1 MLWKQDVEGD
11 DKLKLTELY
20 RFIIDEGISKDPRGL
35 ERVKLEI
42 KRKKEEFE
50 KMQEAK
56 KREFDQEAL
65 HNPYSDTRILH
76 DTKKE
81 IKSILVGIDI
91 ETPELL
97 LADRLRSR
105 GKEIELALA
114 HHPEGRAYANFYEV
128 MGMQADILNKYGVPI
143 NIAED
148 LLAKRIKDVSRKVM
162 PVNHFRAVDAAQLL
176 DISFICVHTPADNF
190 VTTYLQGLIDEKK
203 PEFVED
209 AIGLLKEIPEYEQA
223 SARGNG
229 PKVIIGSEKR
239 RAGKIFVDMTGGTEG
254 SEEALEK
261 LSDSG
266 VGTIVGMHMGEKHYQ
281 NAEKFH
287 INVIIAGHITSDTLG
302 LNLILDRAIE
312 KFGPLNIISCSG
324 FYRIKR

>member
-1 MLWKQDVEGD
+1 
-11 DKLKLTELY
+11 LKLPEFY
-20 RFIIDEGISKDPRGL
+20 RFVIEEGISRDPRGV
-35 ERVKLEI
+35 ERVKLEM
-42 KRKKEEFE
+42 KRKEEEFE
-50 KMQEAK
+50 KMEEAK
-56 KREFDQEAL
+56 KREFDQETL
-65 HNPYSDTRILH
+65 HNPYSDTRILN
-76 DTKKE
+76 DTEKE
-81 IKSILVGIDI
+81 IKNILVGIDI

-97 LADRLRSR
+97 LVDRLKSQ
-105 GKEIELALA
+105 GKKVDLALA

-148 LLAKRIKDVSRKVM
+148 LLEKRIKDVSRKVM
-162 PVNHFRAVDAAQLL
+162 SVNHFRAVDTAGLL

-203 PEFVED
+203 LDRVED
-209 AIGLLKEIPEYEQA
+209 VIGLLKQIPEYEEA
-223 SARGNG
+223 TARGNG
-229 PKVIIGSEKR
+229 PKVIVGSEER

-261 LSDSG
+261 LSLSG
-266 VGTIVGMHMGEKHYQ
+266 VGTIVGMHMSEKHYQ

-287 INVIIAGHITSDTLG
+287 INVVIAGHMASDTLG
-302 LNLILDRAIE
+302 LNLLLDRAIE

-324 FYRIKR
+324 FYRIHR

>member
-1 MLWKQDVEGD
+1 MN
-11 DKLKLTELY
+11 LTEFY
-20 RFIIDEGISKDPRGL
+20 KFVIEEGVSHDPRGV

-50 KMQEAK
+50 KMEAAK
-56 KREFDQEAL
+56 KREFDQETL
-65 HNPYSDTRILH
+65 SNPYSDTRILN

-81 IKSILVGIDI
+81 IKNILVGIDI

-97 LADRLRSR
+97 LADRLKSQ
-105 GKEIELALA
+105 GKKIELVLA
-114 HHPEGRAYANFYEV
+114 HHPQGRAYANFYEV

-162 PVNHFRAVDAAQLL
+162 PVNHFRAVDAAELL
-176 DISFICVHTPADNF
+176 DISFICVHTPADNC
-190 VTTYLQGLIDEKK
+190 VTTYLQELLDKK
-203 PEFVED
+203 RPERVED
-209 AIGLLKEIPEYEQA
+209 VFGLLKEIPEYKQA
-223 SARGNG
+223 TARGSG
-229 PKVIIGSEKR
+229 PKVIVGSEKR

-266 VGTIVGMHMGEKHYQ
+266 VGTIVGMHMSEKHYQ

-287 INVIIAGHITSDTLG
+287 INVVIAGHMASDTLG
-302 LNLILDRAIE
+302 LNLLLNQAIK
-312 KFGPLNIISCSG
+312 KFSPLNIISCSG
-324 FYRIKR
+324 FYRVKR

>member
-1 MLWKQDVEGD
+1 MN
-11 DKLKLTELY
+11 LTEFY
-20 RFIIDEGISKDPRGL
+20 KFVVEEGISQDPRGV
-35 ERVKLEI
+35 ERVKLDM
-42 KRKKEEFE
+42 KRRKEEFE
-50 KMQEAK
+50 KMEGAK
-56 KREFDQEAL
+56 KRGFDQETL
-65 HNPYSDTRILH
+65 TNPYSDTRILN

-81 IKSILVGIDI
+81 VKNILVGIDI

-97 LADRLRSR
+97 LADRLKSQ
-105 GKEIELALA
+105 GKKIDLVLA

-148 LLAKRIKDVSRKVM
+148 LLAKRMKDVSRKVM
-162 PVNHFRAVDAAQLL
+162 PVNHFRAVDAAELL

-190 VTTYLQGLIDEKK
+190 VTSYLQELMDKK
-203 PEFVED
+203 EPERVED
-209 AIGLLKEIPEYEQA
+209 TIGLLQDVPEYEQA
-223 SARGNG
+223 TARGSG
-229 PKVIIGSEKR
+229 PKVTVGSEKR

-266 VGTIVGMHMGEKHYQ
+266 VGTIVGMHMSEKHYH

-287 INVIIAGHITSDTLG
+287 INVVIAGHMASDTLG
-302 LNLILDRAIE
+302 LNLLLDRAIK
-312 KFGPLNIISCSG
+312 KFGPLNVISCSG
-324 FYRIKR
+324 FYRVDR

>member
-1 MLWKQDVEGD
+1 MN
-11 DKLKLTELY
+11 LTEFY
-20 RFIIDEGISKDPRGL
+20 RFIIEEGISRDPRSV
-35 ERVKLEI
+35 ERVRLEI

-50 KMQEAK
+50 KMEEAK
-56 KREFDQEAL
+56 KREFDQETL
-65 HNPYSDTRILH
+65 HNPYSDTRILN

-81 IKSILVGIDI
+81 IKNILVGIDI

-105 GKEIELALA
+105 GKEVELALA

-148 LLAKRIKDVSRKVM
+148 LLEKRIKDVSRKVM
-162 PVNHFRAVDAAQLL
+162 PVNHFRAVDAARLL

-190 VTTYLQGLIDEKK
+190 VTTYLQGLMDEKK
-203 PEFVED
+203 PDRVEE
-209 AIGLLKEIPEYEQA
+209 AIGLLKGIPEYKEA
-223 SARGNG
+223 TVRGSG
-229 PKVIIGSEKR
+229 PKIIIGSENR

-261 LSDSG
+261 LSFSG
-266 VGTIVGMHMGEKHYQ
+266 IGTIVGMHMSEKHYQ

-287 INVIIAGHITSDTLG
+287 INVVIAGHMASDTLG
-302 LNLILDRAIE
+302 LNLILDRARE

-324 FYRIKR
+324 FYRVER

>member
-1 MLWKQDVEGD
+1 LN
-11 DKLKLTELY
+11 LTEFY
-20 RFIIDEGISKDPRGL
+20 KFVIEEGVSHDPRGV

-50 KMQEAK
+50 KMEAAK
-56 KREFDQEAL
+56 KREFDQETL
-65 HNPYSDTRILH
+65 SNPYSDTRILNN
-76 DTKKE
+76 TKKE
-81 IKSILVGIDI
+81 IKNILVGIDI

-97 LADRLRSR
+97 LADRLKLQ
-105 GKEIELALA
+105 GKKIELALA
-114 HHPEGRAYANFYEV
+114 HHPQGRAYANFYEV

-162 PVNHFRAVDAAQLL
+162 PVNHFRAVDAAELL

-190 VTTYLQGLIDEKK
+190 VTTYLQELLDKK
-203 PEFVED
+203 RPERVED
-209 AIGLLKEIPEYEQA
+209 VFELLKEIPEYKQA
-223 SARGNG
+223 TARGSG
-229 PKVIIGSEKR
+229 PKVIVGSGKR

-266 VGTIVGMHMGEKHYQ
+266 VGTIVGMHMSDKHYQ

-287 INVIIAGHITSDTLG
+287 INVVIAGHMASDTLG
-302 LNLILDRAIE
+302 LNLLLDQAIK
-312 KFGPLNIISCSG
+312 KFSSLNIISCSG
-324 FYRIKR
+324 FYRVKR

>member
-1 MLWKQDVEGD
+1 MN
-11 DKLKLTELY
+11 LTEFY
-20 RFIIDEGISKDPRGL
+20 RFVIEEGISRDPRGA

-50 KMQEAK
+50 KLDEAK
-56 KREFDQEAL
+56 RREFDQETL
-65 HNPYSDTRILH
+65 RNPYSDTRILN

-81 IKSILVGIDI
+81 IRNILVGIDM

-97 LADRLRSR
+97 LADRLRSL
-105 GKEIELALA
+105 GKEIDLALA

-148 LLAKRIKDVSRKVM
+148 LLEKRIKEVSRKVM
-162 PVNHFRAVDAAQLL
+162 PVNHFRAVDAAGLL

-190 VTTYLQGLIDEKK
+190 VTTYLQGLMDEKK
-203 PEFVED
+203 PELVGD
-209 AIGLLKEIPEYEQA
+209 ALGLLKEIPEYKEA
-223 SARGNG
+223 TTRGSG
-229 PKVIIGSEKR
+229 PKVIAGSEKR
-239 RAGKIFVDMTGGTEG
+239 RSGKIFVDMTGGTEG

-261 LSDSG
+261 LSLSG
-266 VGTIVGMHMGEKHYQ
+266 VGTIVGMHMSEKHYE

-287 INVIIAGHITSDTLG
+287 INVVIAGHMASDTLG
-302 LNLILDRAIE
+302 LNFLLDRAIE
-312 KFGPLNIISCSG
+312 KFGPLNVISCSG
-324 FYRIKR
+324 FYRVHR

>member
-1 MLWKQDVEGD
+1 MN
-11 DKLKLTELY
+11 LTEFY
-20 RFIIDEGISKDPRGL
+20 KFVIEEGVSHDPRGV

-50 KMQEAK
+50 KMEAAK
-56 KREFDQEAL
+56 KREFDQETL
-65 HNPYSDTRILH
+65 SNPYSDTRILNN
-76 DTKKE
+76 TKKE
-81 IKSILVGIDI
+81 IKNILVGIDI

-97 LADRLRSR
+97 LADRLKLQ
-105 GKEIELALA
+105 GKKIELALA
-114 HHPEGRAYANFYEV
+114 HHPQGRAYANFYEV

-148 LLAKRIKDVSRKVM
+148 LMAKRIKDVSRKVM
-162 PVNHFRAVDAAQLL
+162 PVNHFRAVDAAELL

-190 VTTYLQGLIDEKK
+190 VTTYLQKLLDKK
-203 PEFVED
+203 RPERVED
-209 AIGLLKEIPEYEQA
+209 VFELLKEIPEYKQA
-223 SARGNG
+223 TARGSG
-229 PKVIIGSEKR
+229 PKVIVGSEKR

-266 VGTIVGMHMGEKHYQ
+266 VGTIVGMHMSDKHYQ

-287 INVIIAGHITSDTLG
+287 INVVIAGHMASDTLG
-302 LNLILDRAIE
+302 LNLLLDRVIK
-312 KFGPLNIISCSG
+312 KFNPLNIISCSG
-324 FYRIKR
+324 FYRITKR

>member
-1 MLWKQDVEGD
+1 MN
-11 DKLKLTELY
+11 LTEFY
-20 RFIIDEGISKDPRGL
+20 RFVIEEGISRDPRGA

-50 KMQEAK
+50 KLDEAK
-56 KREFDQEAL
+56 RREFDQETL
-65 HNPYSDTRILH
+65 SNPYSDTRILN

-81 IKSILVGIDI
+81 IKNILVGIDM

-105 GKEIELALA
+105 GKEIDLALA

-143 NIAED
+143 NVAED
-148 LLAKRIKDVSRKVM
+148 LLEKRIKEVSRKVM
-162 PVNHFRAVDAAQLL
+162 PVNHFRAVDAAGLL

-190 VTTYLQGLIDEKK
+190 VTTYLQGLMDEKK
-203 PEFVED
+203 PELVGD
-209 AIGLLKEIPEYEQA
+209 TLGLLKEIPEYKEA
-223 SARGNG
+223 TTRGSG
-229 PKVIIGSEKR
+229 PKVIAGSEKR
-239 RAGKIFVDMTGGTEG
+239 RSGKIFVDMTGGTEG

-261 LSDSG
+261 LSLSG
-266 VGTIVGMHMGEKHYQ
+266 VGTIVGMHMSEKHYE

-287 INVIIAGHITSDTLG
+287 INVVIAGHMASDTLG
-302 LNLILDRAIE
+302 LNFLLDRAIE
-312 KFGPLNIISCSG
+312 KFGPLNVISCSG
-324 FYRIKR
+324 FYRVER

>member
-1 MLWKQDVEGD
+1 M
-11 DKLKLTELY
+11 KLPEFY
-20 RFIIDEGISKDPRGL
+20 RFVIEEGISRDPRGV

-42 KRKKEEFE
+42 KRKEEEFG
-50 KMQEAK
+50 KMEEVK
-56 KREFDQEAL
+56 KREFDQETL
-65 HNPYSDTRILH
+65 RNPYSDTRILN

-81 IKSILVGIDI
+81 IKNILVGIDI

-97 LADRLRSR
+97 LADRLKAQ
-105 GKEIELALA
+105 GKKIDLALA

-148 LLAKRIKDVSRKVM
+148 LLEKRIKDVSRKVM
-162 PVNHFRAVDAAQLL
+162 PVNHFRAVDAAGLL

-203 PEFVED
+203 PDRVED
-209 AIGLLKEIPEYEQA
+209 VIGLLKQIPEYEEA
-223 SARGNG
+223 TARGNG
-229 PKVIIGSEKR
+229 PKVIVGSEER

-261 LSDSG
+261 LSLSG
-266 VGTIVGMHMGEKHYQ
+266 VGTIVGMHMSEKHYQ

-287 INVIIAGHITSDTLG
+287 INVVIAGHMASDTLG
-302 LNLILDRAIE
+302 LNLLLDRAIE

-324 FYRIKR
+324 FYRVHR

>member
-1 MLWKQDVEGD
+1 LNLAEFYKFVIE
-11 DKLKLTELY
+11 
-20 RFIIDEGISKDPRGL
+20 EGISHDPRGV

-50 KMQEAK
+50 KMEGAK
-56 KREFDQEAL
+56 KGEFDQETL
-65 HNPYSDTRILH
+65 KNPYSDTRILN

-81 IKSILVGIDI
+81 IKNILVGIDI

-97 LADRLRSR
+97 LADRLGSQ
-105 GKEIELALA
+105 GKKIELAFA

-162 PVNHFRAVDAAQLL
+162 PVNHFRAVDAAELL
-176 DISFICVHTPADNF
+176 DISFICVHTPADNC
-190 VTTYLQGLIDEKK
+190 VTTYLQELLDKKK
-203 PEFVED
+203 PERVED
-209 AIGLLKEIPEYEQA
+209 TIGLLKEIPEYKQ
-223 SARGNG
+223 STARGSG
-229 PKVIIGSEKR
+229 PKVIVGSEKR

-266 VGTIVGMHMGEKHYQ
+266 VGTIVGMHMSEKHYQ

-287 INVIIAGHITSDTLG
+287 INVVIAGHMASDTLG
-302 LNLILDRAIE
+302 LNLLLDRVIK
-312 KFGPLNIISCSG
+312 KFSPLNIISCSG
-324 FYRIKR
+324 FYRVKR

>member
-1 MLWKQDVEGD
+1 LNLSEFYKFVIE
-11 DKLKLTELY
+11 
-20 RFIIDEGISKDPRGL
+20 EGISQDPRGV
-35 ERVKLEI
+35 ERVKLDI

-50 KMQEAK
+50 KMEKARK
-56 KREFDQEAL
+56 EEFDQENL
-65 HNPYSDTRILH
+65 SNPYSDTRILN

-81 IKSILVGIDI
+81 IKNILVGIDI

-97 LADRLRSR
+97 LVDRLRSQ
-105 GKEIELALA
+105 GKKIDLALA

-148 LLAKRIKDVSRKVM
+148 LLAKRMKDVSLKVM
-162 PVNHFRAVDAAQLL
+162 SVNHFRAVDAAELL

-190 VTTYLQGLIDEKK
+190 VTTYLQDLLDKK
-203 PEFVED
+203 RPERVED
-209 AIGLLKEIPEYEQA
+209 TVGLLKEIPEYEQ
-223 SARGNG
+223 STARGSG
-229 PKVIIGSEKR
+229 PKVIVGSEKR

-266 VGTIVGMHMGEKHYQ
+266 VGTIVGMHMSEKHYQ

-287 INVIIAGHITSDTLG
+287 INVVIAGHMASDTLG
-302 LNLILDRAIE
+302 LNLLLDRAIK
-312 KFGPLNIISCSG
+312 KFGLLSIISCSG
-324 FYRIKR
+324 FYRVKR

>member
-1 MLWKQDVEGD
+1 MN
-11 DKLKLTELY
+11 LTEFY
-20 RFIIDEGISKDPRGL
+20 KFVIEEGISHDPRGV
-35 ERVKLEI
+35 ETVKLDI
-42 KRKKEEFE
+42 KRKKEDFE
-50 KMQEAK
+50 KMEKARK
-56 KREFDQEAL
+56 EEFDQETL
-65 HNPYSDTRILH
+65 SNPYSDTRILN

-81 IKSILVGIDI
+81 IKNILVGIDI

-97 LADRLRSR
+97 LADRLKSQ
-105 GKEIELALA
+105 GKKIDLALA

-128 MGMQADILNKYGVPI
+128 IGMQADILNKYGVPI

-148 LLAKRIKDVSRKVM
+148 LLAKRMKDVSLKVM
-162 PVNHFRAVDAAQLL
+162 PVNHFRAVDAAELL

-190 VTTYLQGLIDEKK
+190 VTTYLQDLLDKK
-203 PEFVED
+203 RPERVED
-209 AIGLLKEIPEYEQA
+209 TIGLLKEIPEYEQSA
-223 SARGNG
+223 ARGSG
-229 PKVIIGSEKR
+229 PKIIVGSEKR

-266 VGTIVGMHMGEKHYQ
+266 VGTIVGMHMSEKHYQ

-287 INVIIAGHITSDTLG
+287 INVVIAGHMASDTLG
-302 LNLILDRAIE
+302 LNLLLDRVIK

-324 FYRIKR
+324 FYRVKR

>member
-1 MLWKQDVEGD
+1 MN
-11 DKLKLTELY
+11 LTEFY
-20 RFIIDEGISKDPRGL
+20 KFVIEEGVSHDPRGV

-50 KMQEAK
+50 KMEAAK
-56 KREFDQEAL
+56 KREFDQETL
-65 HNPYSDTRILH
+65 SNPYSDTRILNN
-76 DTKKE
+76 TKKE
-81 IKSILVGIDI
+81 IKNILVGIDI

-97 LADRLRSR
+97 LADRLKLQ
-105 GKEIELALA
+105 GKKIELAFA
-114 HHPEGRAYANFYEV
+114 HHPQGRAYANFYEV

-162 PVNHFRAVDAAQLL
+162 PVNHFRAVDAAELL
-176 DISFICVHTPADNF
+176 DIPFICVHTPVDNC
-190 VTTYLQGLIDEKK
+190 VTTYLQELLDKK
-203 PEFVED
+203 RPERVED
-209 AIGLLKEIPEYEQA
+209 VFELLKEIPEYKQ
-223 SARGNG
+223 STARGSG
-229 PKVIIGSEKR
+229 PKVIVGSEKR

-254 SEEALEK
+254 SEGALEK

-266 VGTIVGMHMGEKHYQ
+266 IGTIVGMHMSEKHYQ

-287 INVIIAGHITSDTLG
+287 INVVIAGHIASDTLG
-302 LNLILDRAIE
+302 LNLLLDRVIK

-324 FYRIKR
+324 FYRVKR

>member
-1 MLWKQDVEGD
+1 MN
-11 DKLKLTELY
+11 LTEFY
-20 RFIIDEGISKDPRGL
+20 RFVIEEGISRDPRGV

-42 KRKKEEFE
+42 KRKREEFE
-50 KMQEAK
+50 KLDEAK
-56 KREFDQEAL
+56 RREFDQETL
-65 HNPYSDTRILH
+65 RNPYSDTRILN

-81 IKSILVGIDI
+81 IRNILVGIDM

-105 GKEIELALA
+105 GKEIDLALA

-148 LLAKRIKDVSRKVM
+148 LLEKRIKEVSRKVM
-162 PVNHFRAVDAAQLL
+162 PVNHFRAVDAAGLL

-190 VTTYLQGLIDEKK
+190 VTTYLQGLMDEKK
-203 PEFVED
+203 PELVGD
-209 AIGLLKEIPEYEQA
+209 ALGLLKEIPEYKEA
-223 SARGNG
+223 TTRGSG
-229 PKVIIGSEKR
+229 PKVIAGSEKR
-239 RAGKIFVDMTGGTEG
+239 RSGKIFVDMTGGTEG

-261 LSDSG
+261 LSLSG
-266 VGTIVGMHMGEKHYQ
+266 VGTIVGMHMSEKHYE

-287 INVIIAGHITSDTLG
+287 INVVIAGHMASDTLG
-302 LNLILDRAIE
+302 LNFLLDRAIE

-324 FYRIKR
+324 FYRVHR

>member
-1 MLWKQDVEGD
+1 
-11 DKLKLTELY
+11 LKLPEFY
-20 RFIIDEGISKDPRGL
+20 RFVIEEGISRDPRGV

-42 KRKKEEFE
+42 KRKEEEFG
-50 KMQEAK
+50 KMEEAK
-56 KREFDQEAL
+56 KREFDQETL
-65 HNPYSDTRILH
+65 RNPYSDTRILN

-81 IKSILVGIDI
+81 IKNILVGIDI

-97 LADRLRSR
+97 LADRLKAQ
-105 GKEIELALA
+105 GKKIDLALA

-148 LLAKRIKDVSRKVM
+148 LLEKRIKDVSRKVM
-162 PVNHFRAVDAAQLL
+162 PVNHFRAVDAAGLL

-203 PEFVED
+203 PDRVED
-209 AIGLLKEIPEYEQA
+209 VIGLLKQIPEYEEA
-223 SARGNG
+223 TARGNG
-229 PKVIIGSEKR
+229 PKVIVGSEER

-261 LSDSG
+261 LSLSG
-266 VGTIVGMHMGEKHYQ
+266 VGTIVGMHMSEKHYQ

-287 INVIIAGHITSDTLG
+287 INVVIAGHMASDTLG
-302 LNLILDRAIE
+302 LNLLLDRAIE

-324 FYRIKR
+324 FYRVHR

>member
-1 MLWKQDVEGD
+1 LNLNEFYKFVIE
-11 DKLKLTELY
+11 
-20 RFIIDEGISKDPRGL
+20 EGISHDPRGA
-35 ERVKLEI
+35 EKVKLEI

-50 KMQEAK
+50 KMEGAK
-56 KREFDQEAL
+56 KEEFDEETL
-65 HNPYSDTRILH
+65 SNPYSDTRILN

-81 IKSILVGIDI
+81 VENILVGIDI

-97 LADRLRSR
+97 LADRLRLQ
-105 GKEIELALA
+105 GKKIELALA

-148 LLAKRIKDVSRKVM
+148 LLAKRMKDVSRKVM
-162 PVNHFRAVDAAQLL
+162 PINHFRAVDAAELL

-190 VTTYLQGLIDEKK
+190 VTTYLQDLIDKK
-203 PEFVED
+203 RPERVED
-209 AIGLLKEIPEYEQA
+209 TIGLLKEIPEYKQ
-223 SARGNG
+223 STARGNG
-229 PKVIIGSEKR
+229 PKVIVGSEKR

-266 VGTIVGMHMGEKHYQ
+266 VGTIVGMHMSEKHYQ

-287 INVIIAGHITSDTLG
+287 VNVVIAGHIASDTLG
-302 LNLILDRAIE
+302 LNLLLDRAIK
-312 KFGPLNIISCSG
+312 KFDSLNIISCSG
-324 FYRIKR
+324 FYRVNR

>member
-1 MLWKQDVEGD
+1 MN
-11 DKLKLTELY
+11 LTEFY
-20 RFIIDEGISKDPRGL
+20 KFVIEEGVSHDPRGV

-50 KMQEAK
+50 KMEAAK
-56 KREFDQEAL
+56 KREFDQETL
-65 HNPYSDTRILH
+65 SNPYSDTRILNN
-76 DTKKE
+76 TKKE
-81 IKSILVGIDI
+81 IKNILVGIDI

-97 LADRLRSR
+97 LADRLKLQ
-105 GKEIELALA
+105 GKKIELALA
-114 HHPEGRAYANFYEV
+114 HHPQGRAYANFYEV

-162 PVNHFRAVDAAQLL
+162 PVNHFRAVDAAELL

-190 VTTYLQGLIDEKK
+190 VTTYLQELLDKK
-203 PEFVED
+203 RPERVED
-209 AIGLLKEIPEYEQA
+209 VFELLKEIPEYKQA
-223 SARGNG
+223 TARGSG
-229 PKVIIGSEKR
+229 PKVIVGSGKR

-266 VGTIVGMHMGEKHYQ
+266 VGTIVGMHMSDKHYQ

-287 INVIIAGHITSDTLG
+287 INVVIAGHMASDTLG
-302 LNLILDRAIE
+302 LNLLLDQAIK
-312 KFGPLNIISCSG
+312 KFSSLNIISCSG
-324 FYRIKR
+324 FYRVKR

>member
-1 MLWKQDVEGD
+1 MNLSEFYKFVIE
-11 DKLKLTELY
+11 
-20 RFIIDEGISKDPRGL
+20 EGISHDPRGV
-35 ERVKLEI
+35 ERVKLDIE
-42 KRKKEEFE
+42 RKKEEFE
-50 KMQEAK
+50 KMEKARK
-56 KREFDQEAL
+56 EEFDQETL
-65 HNPYSDTRILH
+65 SNPYSDTRILN

-81 IKSILVGIDI
+81 IENILIGIDI

-97 LADRLRSR
+97 LADRLKSQ
-105 GKEIELALA
+105 GKKIDLALA

-148 LLAKRIKDVSRKVM
+148 LLAKRMKDVSRKVM
-162 PVNHFRAVDAAQLL
+162 SVNHFRAVDAAELL

-190 VTTYLQGLIDEKK
+190 VTTYLQDLLDKK
-203 PEFVED
+203 RPERVED
-209 AIGLLKEIPEYEQA
+209 TIGLLKEIPEYEQ
-223 SARGNG
+223 STARGSG
-229 PKVIIGSEKR
+229 PKVIVGSEKR

-266 VGTIVGMHMGEKHYQ
+266 VGTIVGMHMSEKHYQ

-287 INVIIAGHITSDTLG
+287 INVVIAGHMASDTLG
-302 LNLILDRAIE
+302 LNLLLDRAIK
-312 KFGPLNIISCSG
+312 KFGLLSIISCSG
-324 FYRIKR
+324 FYRVKR

>member
-1 MLWKQDVEGD
+1 LNITGFYKFVIE
-11 DKLKLTELY
+11 
-20 RFIIDEGISKDPRGL
+20 EGISHDPRGV
-35 ERVKLEI
+35 EKVKLEI

-50 KMQEAK
+50 KMEGAK
-56 KREFDQEAL
+56 KREFDQETL
-65 HNPYSDTRILH
+65 SNPYSDTRILNN
-76 DTKKE
+76 TKKE
-81 IKSILVGIDI
+81 IKNILVGIDI

-97 LADRLRSR
+97 LADRLISQ
-105 GKEIELALA
+105 GKKIELVLA

-148 LLAKRIKDVSRKVM
+148 LMAKRIKDVSRKVM
-162 PVNHFRAVDAAQLL
+162 PVNHFRAVDAAELL
-176 DISFICVHTPADNF
+176 DISFICVHTPADNC
-190 VTTYLQGLIDEKK
+190 VTTYLQELLDKK
-203 PEFVED
+203 RPERVED
-209 AIGLLKEIPEYEQA
+209 TIGLLKEIPEYKQ
-223 SARGNG
+223 STARGSG
-229 PKVIIGSEKR
+229 PKVIVGSEKR

-266 VGTIVGMHMGEKHYQ
+266 VGTIVGMHMSEKHYQ

-287 INVIIAGHITSDTLG
+287 INVVIAGHMASDTLG
-302 LNLILDRAIE
+302 LNLLLDRVIK

-324 FYRIKR
+324 FYRITKR

>member
-1 MLWKQDVEGD
+1 
-11 DKLKLTELY
+11 LKLPEFY
-20 RFIIDEGISKDPRGL
+20 RFVIEEGISRDPRGV
-35 ERVKLEI
+35 ERVKLEM
-42 KRKKEEFE
+42 KRKEEEFE
-50 KMQEAK
+50 KMEEAK
-56 KREFDQEAL
+56 KREFDQETL
-65 HNPYSDTRILH
+65 HNPYSDTRILN
-76 DTKKE
+76 DTEKE
-81 IKSILVGIDI
+81 IKNILVGIDI

-97 LADRLRSR
+97 LVDRLKSQ
-105 GKEIELALA
+105 GKKVDLALA

-148 LLAKRIKDVSRKVM
+148 LLEKRIKDVSRKVM
-162 PVNHFRAVDAAQLL
+162 SVNHFRAVDAAGLL

-203 PEFVED
+203 LDRVED
-209 AIGLLKEIPEYEQA
+209 VIGLLKQIPEYEEA
-223 SARGNG
+223 TARGNG
-229 PKVIIGSEKR
+229 PKVIVGSEER

-261 LSDSG
+261 LSLSG
-266 VGTIVGMHMGEKHYQ
+266 VGTIVGMHMSEKHYQ

-287 INVIIAGHITSDTLG
+287 INVVIAGHMASDTLG
-302 LNLILDRAIE
+302 LNLLLDRAIE

-324 FYRIKR
+324 FYRIHR

>member
-1 MLWKQDVEGD
+1 MN
-11 DKLKLTELY
+11 LTEFY
-20 RFIIDEGISKDPRGL
+20 KFVIEEGISQDPRGV

-42 KRKKEEFE
+42 KNKKEEFE
-50 KMQEAK
+50 KMEEAK
-56 KREFDQEAL
+56 KREFDQETL
-65 HNPYSDTRILH
+65 SNPYSDTRILN

-81 IKSILVGIDI
+81 IENILVGIDI

-97 LADRLRSR
+97 LADRLRSQ
-105 GKEIELALA
+105 GKKIELALA

-148 LLAKRIKDVSRKVM
+148 LLAKKIKDVSRKVM
-162 PVNHFRAVDAAQLL
+162 PVNHFRAVDAAELL

-190 VTTYLQGLIDEKK
+190 VTKYLQELLDKKK
-203 PEFVED
+203 PERVED
-209 AIGLLKEIPEYEQA
+209 TMELLKEIPEYKQ
-223 SARGNG
+223 STARGSG
-229 PKVIIGSEKR
+229 PKVIVGSGKR

-266 VGTIVGMHMGEKHYQ
+266 VGTIVGMHMSDKHYQ

-287 INVIIAGHITSDTLG
+287 INVLIAGHMASDTLG
-302 LNLILDRAIE
+302 LNLLLDRATK
-312 KFGPLNIISCSG
+312 KFVPLNIISCSG
-324 FYRIKR
+324 FYRVKR

>member
-1 MLWKQDVEGD
+1 LN
-11 DKLKLTELY
+11 LTEFY
-20 RFIIDEGISKDPRGL
+20 RFVIEEGISRDPRGA

-50 KMQEAK
+50 KLDEAK
-56 KREFDQEAL
+56 RREFDQETL
-65 HNPYSDTRILH
+65 RNPYSDTRILN

-81 IKSILVGIDI
+81 IRNILVGIDM

-97 LADRLRSR
+97 LADRLRSL
-105 GKEIELALA
+105 GKEIDLALA

-148 LLAKRIKDVSRKVM
+148 LLEKRIKEVSRKVM
-162 PVNHFRAVDAAQLL
+162 PVNHFRAVDAAGLL

-190 VTTYLQGLIDEKK
+190 VTTYLQGLMDEKK
-203 PEFVED
+203 PELVGD
-209 AIGLLKEIPEYEQA
+209 ALGLLKEIPEYKEA
-223 SARGNG
+223 TTRGSG
-229 PKVIIGSEKR
+229 PKVIAGSEKR
-239 RAGKIFVDMTGGTEG
+239 RSGKIFVDMTGGTEG

-261 LSDSG
+261 LSLSG
-266 VGTIVGMHMGEKHYQ
+266 VGTIVGMHMSEKHYE

-287 INVIIAGHITSDTLG
+287 INVVIAGHMASDTLG
-302 LNLILDRAIE
+302 LNFLLDRAIE
-312 KFGPLNIISCSG
+312 KFGPLNVISCSG
-324 FYRIKR
+324 FYRVHR

>member
-1 MLWKQDVEGD
+1 M
-11 DKLKLTELY
+11 KLPEFY
-20 RFIIDEGISKDPRGL
+20 RFVIEEGISRDPRGV
-35 ERVKLEI
+35 ERVKLEM
-42 KRKKEEFE
+42 KRKEEEFE
-50 KMQEAK
+50 KMEEAK
-56 KREFDQEAL
+56 KREFDQETL
-65 HNPYSDTRILH
+65 HNPYSDTRILN
-76 DTKKE
+76 DTEKE
-81 IKSILVGIDI
+81 IKNILVGIDI

-97 LADRLRSR
+97 LVDRLKSQ
-105 GKEIELALA
+105 GKKVDLALA

-148 LLAKRIKDVSRKVM
+148 LLEKRIKDVSRKVM
-162 PVNHFRAVDAAQLL
+162 SVNHFRAVDAAGLL

-203 PEFVED
+203 PDRVED
-209 AIGLLKEIPEYEQA
+209 VIGLLKQIPEYEEA
-223 SARGNG
+223 TARGNG
-229 PKVIIGSEKR
+229 PKVIVGSEER

-261 LSDSG
+261 LSLSG
-266 VGTIVGMHMGEKHYQ
+266 VGTIVGMHMSEKHYQ

-287 INVIIAGHITSDTLG
+287 INVVIAGHMASDTLG
-302 LNLILDRAIE
+302 LNLLLDRAIE

-324 FYRIKR
+324 FYRIHR

>member
-1 MLWKQDVEGD
+1 LN
-11 DKLKLTELY
+11 LTEFY
-20 RFIIDEGISKDPRGL
+20 RFVIEEGISRDPRGV

-42 KRKKEEFE
+42 KRKREEFE
-50 KMQEAK
+50 KLDEAK
-56 KREFDQEAL
+56 RREFDQETL
-65 HNPYSDTRILH
+65 RNPYSDTRILN

-81 IKSILVGIDI
+81 IRNILAGIDM

-105 GKEIELALA
+105 GKEIDLALA

-148 LLAKRIKDVSRKVM
+148 LLEKRIKEVSRKVM
-162 PVNHFRAVDAAQLL
+162 PVNHFRAVDAAGLL

-190 VTTYLQGLIDEKK
+190 VTTYLQGLMDEKK
-203 PEFVED
+203 PELVGD
-209 AIGLLKEIPEYEQA
+209 ALGLLKEIPEYKEA
-223 SARGNG
+223 TTRGSG
-229 PKVIIGSEKR
+229 PKVIAGSEKR
-239 RAGKIFVDMTGGTEG
+239 RSGKIFVDMTGGTEG

-261 LSDSG
+261 LSLSG
-266 VGTIVGMHMGEKHYQ
+266 VGTIVGMHMSEKHYE

-287 INVIIAGHITSDTLG
+287 INVVIAGHMASDTLG
-302 LNLILDRAIE
+302 LNFLLDRAIE

-324 FYRIKR
+324 FYRVHR